1 MADTEEISEGDLH
14 RGNLPVVPIESQDQ
28 HPGIVGFRINRI
40 PDMGNR
46 ARALNFRKDSRLAGL
61 DGKAIRIPAGTVMA
75 GDSARL
81 ELWWLRQ
88 ITEQGVRFG
97 ADYAGEKDE
106 QKCDD

>member
-1 MADTEEISEGDLH
+1 MADTEEISEGNFH

-61 DGKAIRIPAGTVMA
+61 DGKAIRIPAGTVIA
-75 GDSARL
+75 GDSMRL
-81 ELWWLRQ
+81 ELWRLCQ
-88 ITEQGVRFG
+88 ITEQGTRFR
-97 ADYAGEKDE
+97 ADCAWEKGE
-106 QKCDD
+106 